1 MKRKI
6 VIGLS
11 AAALVASLA
20 VGGVALAGATQTSGD
35 PDESREISTVLAAR
49 VSLTDAVILAERQTG
64 GKALEAAFDDET
76 GDRWEIEL
84 AKNGGVLGYTVDM
97 SSGAVSPA
105 VPESEGGEGPEDQD

>member
-11 AAALVASLA
+11 AAALVTTLA
-20 VGGVALAGATQTSGD
+20 VGGVALAGATQTSED
-35 PDESREISTVLAAR
+35 QDEGREIAAALAAR
-49 VSLTDAVILAERQTG
+49 VSLADAVSIAERQGG

-76 GDRWEIEL
+76 GNRWEIEL
-84 AKNGGVLGYTVDM
+84 AQNGRVVGYTVDM

-105 VPESEGGEGPEDQD
+105 AAEAEDGEGPEDED